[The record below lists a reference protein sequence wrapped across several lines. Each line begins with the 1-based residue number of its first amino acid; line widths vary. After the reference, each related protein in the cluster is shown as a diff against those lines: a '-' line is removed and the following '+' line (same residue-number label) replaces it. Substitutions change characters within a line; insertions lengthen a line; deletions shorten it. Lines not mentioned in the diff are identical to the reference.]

1 MNIKLIS
8 VARKV
13 AVQAS
18 IRTATGL
25 RLYQK
30 PEVLHLV
37 IILLKYR
44 PGSASR
50 GSGIFFWHAIILR
63 DRSVKDVISPTKYSQ

>member
-1 MNIKLIS
+1 MNIKSIL

-18 IRTATGL
+18 IRAATGMS
-25 RLYQK
+25 LYRK

-37 IILLKYR
+37 IILLKYQ

-63 DRSVKDVISPTKYSQ
+63 DRSVKDVISLMK

>member
-1 MNIKLIS
+1 MNIKSIS

-18 IRTATGL
+18 IRVATGL
-25 RLYQK
+25 RLHLK
-30 PEVLHLV
+30 PEVLHPV

-50 GSGIFFWHAIILR
+50 GSGIFFWRAIILR
-63 DRSVKDVISPTKYSQ
+63 DRSVKDVISLMK